1 MKLKKISIVLLLSL
15 VAVLLAACTAPLT
28 GGFPLATVNQD
39 TLFAS
44 VGPAVVALKADGTQL
59 WRYPEKVDASKMFFA
74 APLVLNN
81 QVIVGDYQ
89 NILFALDPANGLEKW
104 AFKDAKGRYL
114 AAPVVVGDKI
124 VAGNTDG
131 NVYALDA
138 TGKLLW
144 KFSGKAGFWSTP
156 QASQDIIYVGSM
168 DHMLYA
174 IKAGDGTQLWAA
186 DLGASALAAPLLTKE
201 GAIYVGTLDSQ
212 LLKLNASDGAISAR
226 YATKGAIWA
235 APVVKDNLLYIG
247 DLSNTIY
254 ALNLADL
261 SLAWSGDAPG
271 PILAAPGVTP
281 NGLLFVCE
289 TGDVLMVGFQ
299 NERSWTDKVSS
310 GKLYSSP
317 VVLGERL
324 VIPVQQG
331 DPTLLTYDFSGRK
344 GWTLP
349 VPK

>member
-28 GGFPLATVNQD
+28 GGFPLATVSQD

-59 WRYPEKVDASKMFFA
+59 WRYPDKVDANKTFFG
-74 APLVLNN
+74 APLVTSS

-89 NILFALDPANGLEKW
+89 NSLFALDPSSGVEKW
-104 AFKDAKGRYL
+104 NFPDAKGRYI
-114 AAPVVVGDKI
+114 ASPVVAGDRI
-124 VAGNTDG
+124 IAANADG
-131 NVYALDA
+131 NVYALDL
-138 TGKLLW
+138 TGKQVW

-156 QASQDIIYVGSM
+156 LVDNNLIYAASM

-174 IKAGDGTQLWAA
+174 LKASDGTQLWAA
-186 DLGASALAAPLLTKE
+186 DLGASALANPVLSK
-201 GAIYVGTLDSQ
+201 GVIYIGTLGSQ
-212 LLKLNASDGAISAR
+212 LVSVNAGNGEVSNR
-226 YATKGAIWA
+226 YDTKGAVWA
-235 APVVKDNLLYIG
+235 APVIKDNLVYVG

-254 ALNLADL
+254 ALRIEGLQLD
-261 SLAWSGDAPG
+261 WSGDAPG

-281 NGLLFVCE
+281 DGMLFVCE
-289 TGDVLMVGFQ
+289 TGEILMVGFK
-299 NERSWTDKVSS
+299 NERSWTDKVAN

-317 VVLGERL
+317 VVLGDRL
-324 VIPVQQG
+324 IVPVQQG
-331 DPTLLTYDFSGRK
+331 DPILLTYDFSGRK